1 MRISL
6 STPSPGEITLH
17 CFYLNSSSRSTPPVL
32 FAPSRHRAFP
42 ERNTPIPPLL
52 LRCPATLSQEVTM
65 STVPTLVTVAWPLPA
80 TAGTLHPSRT
90 SPRSTAFERMPALRI
105 QTQSDPLYSC
115 FFVSKVPMK
124 ILLLASPH
132 LPIPPVFHGRN
143 HHRLR
148 LGGPRQPTS
157 VRIAPLVSVSGAKT
171 APNVLR
177 SSTHH
182 VNTLLSS
189 CCTATCSAYLP
200 TLLNRSYFGSSALS
214 CSNHRHASHDILTLF
229 VSL

>member
-1 MRISL
+1 MRIS
-6 STPSPGEITLH
+6 LH
-17 CFYLNSSSRSTPPVL
+17 CFYLNSSSHSTPQVL
-32 FAPSRHRAFP
+32 FALSRHHAFP

-80 TAGTLHPSRT
+80 TAGTLHRMRDDTNAPGHALDPSRT

-157 VRIAPLVSVSGAKT
+157 VRIAPLVSVSGTKT

-182 VNTLLSS
+182 
-189 CCTATCSAYLP
+189 
-200 TLLNRSYFGSSALS
+200 
-214 CSNHRHASHDILTLF
+214 HIM
-229 VSL
+229 